1 MGMIR
6 RTLVCTLLC
15 SVAVLAD
22 SIVLRSGK
30 TVEGTYL
37 GGDARRV
44 RVAVGDEVQTIN
56 IDDISQI
63 RFGTA
68 PAAAATPAPKPAPTK
83 QRAEILRPDTLSA
96 RPAPARPATASAQRS
111 EIPAGTS
118 MVIRL
123 IDDVDSERD
132 SVGQTFRASIDEPVV
147 VDGRTLIPRNADVV
161 AKLVADRQA
170 GRLTGRTELTLDL
183 QSVTV
188 NGRAVEITT
197 HEVTQQSESRT
208 RETATR
214 SGGAAALGAV
224 IGAIAGGGKGAAIG
238 AVTGAAAGGAVQV
251 MTKGPK
257 VRIPSETRLTF
268 TLQNPLTI

>member
-1 MGMIR
+1 MAMLG
-6 RTLVCTLLC
+6 RTVVPALLC
-15 SVAVLAD
+15 AIGLSAD
-22 SIVLRSGK
+22 SVVLRNGK
-30 TVEGTYL
+30 TIEGTYL

-44 RVAVGDEVQTIN
+44 RMAVDDEVQTIV
-56 IDDISQI
+56 IDEISQI
-63 RFGTA
+63 RFGSQTAPAATAKPKPAAPKQRAELMRPDTLTPRAA
-68 PAAAATPAPKPAPTK
+68 PAAAATERTELA
-83 QRAEILRPDTLSA
+83 
-96 RPAPARPATASAQRS
+96 
-111 EIPAGTS
+111 AGTS
-118 MVIRL
+118 LVVRL

-132 SVGQTFRASIDEPVV
+132 AVGQTFRASIDEPVV
-147 VDGRTLIPRNADVV
+147 LDGRTVIPRGADVV

-188 NGRAVEITT
+188 NGRKVEVTT
-197 HEVTQQSESRT
+197 QEVTQQSESRT

-214 SGGAAALGAV
+214 TGGAAALGAV

-251 MTKGPK
+251 LTKGPK

-268 TLQNPLTI
+268 TLQNPLTL

>member
-1 MGMIR
+1 MAMLQ
-6 RTLVCTLLC
+6 RTAAFVVV
-15 SVAVLAD
+15 VAIGLAAD
-22 SIVLRSGK
+22 TVVLRSGK

-44 RVAVGDEVQTIN
+44 RMAVADEVQTISVEE
-56 IDDISQI
+56 ISQI
-63 RFGTA
+63 RFGPQTGPAPAAAAKPKPAVPQQRVEIMRPDTLTTRPA
-68 PAAAATPAPKPAPTK
+68 PAAAATT
-83 QRAEILRPDTLSA
+83 QRA
-96 RPAPARPATASAQRS
+96 

-118 MVIRL
+118 LVVRL

-132 SVGQTFRASIDEPVV
+132 SIGQTYRASIDEPVV
-147 VDGRTLIPRNADVV
+147 VDGRTVIARNADVV
-161 AKLVADRQA
+161 ATLVADKQA

-183 QSVTV
+183 KSVTV
-188 NGRAVEITT
+188 DGRKVEVVT

-214 SGGAAALGAV
+214 TGGAAALGAV

-251 MTKGPK
+251 LTKGPK

-268 TLQNPLTI
+268 TLQNPMNL

>member
-1 MGMIR
+1 MAMFER
-6 RTLVCTLLC
+6 TLLC
-15 SVAVLAD
+15 VVLCAIGLTAD
-22 SIVLRSGK
+22 TFVLRSGK
-30 TVEGTYL
+30 SVEGTYL

-44 RVAVGDEVQTIN
+44 RIAVGDEVQSIA

-63 RFGTA
+63 RFGSEPVTATAKPKPVVPKQRAELMRPDTLTPRPA
-68 PAAAATPAPKPAPTK
+68 PAAAST
-83 QRAEILRPDTLSA
+83 QG
-96 RPAPARPATASAQRS
+96 ASL
-111 EIPAGTS
+111 PAGTAL
-118 MVIRL
+118 VVRL

-132 SVGQTFRASIDEPVV
+132 GVGQTFRASIDEPVML
-147 VDGRTLIPRNADVV
+147 DGRTVIPRGADVV

-188 NGRAVEITT
+188 NGRKIEVTT
-197 HEVTQQSESRT
+197 QEVTQQSESRT

-214 SGGAAALGAV
+214 TGGAAALGAV

-251 MTKGPK
+251 LTKGPK
-257 VRIPSETRLTF
+257 VLIPSETRLTF
-268 TLQNPLTI
+268 TLQNPLSL